1 MSQVKVIAISG
12 VSGCGKTTLVKNLSD
27 EFKCPNLHFD
37 DFVVNHTYPANMKR
51 WSKNGANVSEIKT
64 PELASALSKLI
75 RSNDCKYIFLEEP
88 FGRERDSISS
98 LIDYVVLLDQPME
111 ICRSRVIQRNTDN
124 PTPDSLNSISRY
136 LANYDDHFRDI
147 YIEAVNQVR
156 DNCDLSIRD
165 VISVQACTS
174 LIGNW
179 LRRNTNYKP
188 NKQD

>member
-12 VSGCGKTTLVKNLSD
+12 ASGCGKTTLVKNLAD
-27 EFKCPNLHFD
+27 EFKCPSLHFD
-37 DFVVNHTYPANMKR
+37 DFVVNNAYPANMKK
-51 WSKNGANVSEIKT
+51 WYENGANVSEIKT
-64 PELASALSKLI
+64 PELASALGKLI
-75 RSNDCKYIFLEEP
+75 RNNNSKYVFLEEP

-111 ICRSRVIQRNTDN
+111 ICLSRVIQRNIDN

-156 DNCDLSIRD
+156 GNCNLSIRD
-165 VISVQACTS
+165 VISVQECTR

-179 LRRNTNYKP
+179 LRSNAN
-188 NKQD
+188 